1 MFMYPEVLLY
11 ICIHSRSHVDAA
23 TAPVTYFGDRRDRCP
38 YLRGYSSMALNS
50 SYSILPELSCRGNAR
65 DVKAVVAVLVV
76 AFLGAAVFVVAVLV
90 VAVLVVVVDA
100 VDGKVGLSTT
110 LYTVLNLTW

>member
-76 AFLGAAVFVVAVLV
+76 VAIGIII
-90 VAVLVVVVDA
+90 VVVVVVVHVRDFQSK
-100 VDGKVGLSTT
+100 VYSHNSLVPHVGLLSRSSR
-110 LYTVLNLTW
+110 

>member
-76 AFLGAAVFVVAVLV
+76 VLLELLLGGSGVVHVRDFQSKVYSHNSLV
-90 VAVLVVVVDA
+90 PH
-100 VDGKVGLSTT
+100 VGLLSRSSR
-110 LYTVLNLTW
+110 